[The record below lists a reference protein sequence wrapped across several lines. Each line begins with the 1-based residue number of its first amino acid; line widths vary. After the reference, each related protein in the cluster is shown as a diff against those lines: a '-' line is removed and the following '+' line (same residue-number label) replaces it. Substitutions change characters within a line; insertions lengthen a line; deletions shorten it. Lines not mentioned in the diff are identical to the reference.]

1 MKVNF
6 KTTLIPLK
14 VRIVEAKDVRFRDYD
29 GTVLH
34 SMSVSEARA
43 LTALPELPTHPGLVC
58 QGWNWS
64 LDDLHSLTQEADIG
78 ANFITEDGKTR
89 LHIVVPAGDS
99 HAQRIEVSF
108 KNKLH
113 VDWGDGSEPYVEE
126 NDFDPGELSP
136 AWGATHTYPVCDEDK
151 AYVITVW
158 DEDGG
163 ALRFGKSDFAWTD
176 TNIFGEYNY
185 SERSYYGRLRAVE
198 FGKVTGSYRDWLFF
212 GMPSLEAVTL
222 PKEVTQFGTNVFND
236 CYALRHVT
244 IPSGTASLVGSVF
257 AYSGLKNISL
267 PKSLKRLESCVFRFC
282 ESLERV
288 CPNAGT
294 TLAGSTSFDG
304 AGITFLRVPEGVTAL
319 QSQFVYS
326 CKKLERIVI
335 PRGVKTIGESA
346 FSTCQSLL
354 EVEIPEGVAAIPNG
368 CFYMCSSLC
377 RIDFPSTVTSIGRHA
392 LYTGS
397 AMNKLILD
405 FRAARQV
412 PTLDDSMSGY
422 IYCSKVIVPDELY
435 DEWKAASSWSAYASK
450 IVKASAA

>member
-43 LTALPELPTHPGLVC
+43 LTALPELPTHPGLIC

-108 KNKLH
+108 MNKLH
-113 VDWGDGSEPYVEE
+113 VDWGDGSEPHIEE
-126 NDFDPGELSP
+126 NEFDPGELSP

-158 DEDGG
+158 DEDDG

-176 TNIFGEYNY
+176 TNIFGEYSS
-185 SERSYYGRLRAVE
+185 SEWDYYNRLKLVE
-198 FGKVTGSYRDWLFF
+198 FGNITGSYRQSLFM
-212 GMPSLEAVTL
+212 GCTGLQTVTM
-222 PKEVTQFGTNVFND
+222 PKEVTTFDYSVF
-236 CYALRHVT
+236 CYCKAIRYVT
-244 IPSGTASLVGSVF
+244 IPSGTTTLVGSTF
-257 AYSGLKNISL
+257 GYSALKNISL
-267 PKSLKRLESCVFRFC
+267 PKSLMRLDSSVFRFC

-288 CPNAGT
+288 CLNAGMA
-294 TLAGSTSFDG
+294 LAGSSSFDG
-304 AGITFLRVPEGVTAL
+304 TGISFLRVPDGVTSL
-319 QSQFVYS
+319 PKQFVAS

-335 PRGVKTIGESA
+335 PRGVKTIGDSA
-346 FSTCQSLL
+346 FSGCESLL
-354 EVEIPEGVAAIPNG
+354 EIDIPEGVTEIPAW
-368 CFYMCSSLC
+368 CFDACKSIR
-377 RIDFPSTVTSIGRHA
+377 RINLPSTVTAAKGYGFYAGAKSN
-392 LYTGS
+392 TTV
-397 AMNKLILD
+397 LD
-405 FRAARQV
+405 FSAARQI
-412 PTLDDSMSGY
+412 PTLTDEYGVSTAAK
-422 IYCSKVIVPDELY
+422 IIVPDGLY
-435 DEWKAASSWSAYASK
+435 ESWKTADIWKKAASV
-450 IVKASAA
+450 IVKASEA

>member
-108 KNKLH
+108 VNKLH

-158 DEDGG
+158 DEEN
-163 ALRFGKSDFAWTD
+163 APLRFGKSDFAWTD
-176 TNIFGEYNY
+176 TNIFGEYSS
-185 SERSYYGRLRAVE
+185 SEWDYYNRLKLVE
-198 FGKVTGSYRDWLFF
+198 FGKITGSY
-212 GMPSLEAVTL
+212 
-222 PKEVTQFGTNVFND
+222 Q
-236 CYALRHVT
+236 
-244 IPSGTASLVGSVF
+244 
-257 AYSGLKNISL
+257 
-267 PKSLKRLESCVFRFC
+267 
-282 ESLERV
+282 
-288 CPNAGT
+288 
-294 TLAGSTSFDG
+294 
-304 AGITFLRVPEGVTAL
+304 
-319 QSQFVYS
+319 
-326 CKKLERIVI
+326 
-335 PRGVKTIGESA
+335 
-346 FSTCQSLL
+346 
-354 EVEIPEGVAAIPNG
+354 
-368 CFYMCSSLC
+368 
-377 RIDFPSTVTSIGRHA
+377 IGRAH
-392 LYTGS
+392 
-397 AMNKLILD
+397 
-405 FRAARQV
+405 V
-412 PTLDDSMSGY
+412 
-422 IYCSKVIVPDELY
+422 
-435 DEWKAASSWSAYASK
+435 
-450 IVKASAA
+450 

>member
-6 KTTLIPLK
+6 KTTLLPLK
-14 VRIVEAKDVRFRDYD
+14 LRFIEAKDVRFRDYD

-34 SMSVSEARA
+34 SMTVSEPRA

-108 KNKLH
+108 MNKLH

-158 DEDGG
+158 DEEN
-163 ALRFGKSDFAWTD
+163 APLRFGKSAFAWTG
-176 TNIFGEYNY
+176 TNIFGEYSS
-185 SERSYYGRLRAVE
+185 SEWDYYNRLKLVE
-198 FGKVTGSYRDWLFF
+198 FGNITGSYRNGVFMGCTGLQT
-212 GMPSLEAVTL
+212 VTM
-222 PKEVTQFGTNVFND
+222 PKEVTTFESAAFSY
-236 CYALRHVT
+236 CKAIRYVT
-244 IPSGTASLVGSVF
+244 IPSGTASLVGSTF
-257 AYSGLKNISL
+257 AYSALKNISL
-267 PKSLKRLESCVFRFC
+267 PKSLMRLEACVFRFC
-282 ESLERV
+282 QSLERV

-304 AGITFLRVPEGVTAL
+304 SGISFLRVPEGVTSL
-319 QSQFVYS
+319 PSQFVTS

-335 PRGVKTIGESA
+335 PRGVKTIGNSA
-346 FSTCQSLL
+346 FSECESLL
-354 EVEIPEGVAAIPNG
+354 EIDIPEGVTELPQW
-368 CFYMCSSLC
+368 CFHNSKALR
-377 RIDFPSTVTSIGRHA
+377 RINLPSTLTTVKGYGLCTDA
-392 LYTGS
+392 ETGTTV
-397 AMNKLILD
+397 LD
-405 FRAARQV
+405 FRSARQI
-412 PTLDDSMSGY
+412 PTLTDEYGVTRAAK
-422 IYCSKVIVPDELY
+422 IIVPDDLY
-435 DEWKAASSWSAYASK
+435 ESWKAADIWKKAASV
-450 IVKASAA
+450 IVKASEA